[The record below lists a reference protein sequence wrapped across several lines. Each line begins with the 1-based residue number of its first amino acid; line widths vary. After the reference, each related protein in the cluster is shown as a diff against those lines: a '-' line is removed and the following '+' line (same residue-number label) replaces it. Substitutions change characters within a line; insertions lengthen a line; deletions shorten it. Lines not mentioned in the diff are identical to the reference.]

1 MKPRVNLRLDETLHA
16 RLGETAASRKIS
28 KTDVLE
34 EALRLYFDPERNLV
48 LEERVMKQL
57 KSLER
62 RMGQLEYDMQLS
74 LETLGHYIFYWL
86 VRTDPL
92 PEQERDMAHAL
103 GQRRFDHFI
112 NQVARKI
119 KDDGGFVERAKR

>member
-1 MKPRVNLRLDETLHA
+1 MKPRVNLRLDPKLHA
-16 RLGETAASRKIS
+16 HLGETAASRRVS

-34 EALRLYFDPERNLV
+34 EALSLYFDPERNLAV
-48 LEERVMKQL
+48 EDRVMKEL
-57 KSLER
+57 KSFER

-112 NQVARKI
+112 NQVARKL
-119 KDDGGFVERAKR
+119 KDDGGLVERAKR